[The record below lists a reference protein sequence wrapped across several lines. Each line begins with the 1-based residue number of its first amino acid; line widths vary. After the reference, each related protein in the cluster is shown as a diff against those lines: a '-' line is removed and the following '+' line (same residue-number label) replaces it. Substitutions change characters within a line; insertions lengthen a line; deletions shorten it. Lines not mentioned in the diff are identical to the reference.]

1 MAMQK
6 TRQSNLNNFVGIKE
20 DSGSESSPFEYPDE
34 GGKKKML
41 NPWTRI
47 KSRS

>member
-1 MAMQK
+1 MNSDK

-20 DSGSESSPFEYPDE
+20 DSGSESSALEYPDE
-34 GGKKKML
+34 GGKKKTL